1 MVKKILIV
9 DDEPEMLE
17 MIELRMKKNG
27 YAVVTAVTG
36 EECLEKAQKERPDVI
51 LLDVLLPGMSGF
63 EVSKRLK
70 ADEETKDIPIIM
82 VTALI
87 GTDAEEKGMERGAK
101 YFISKPFDPEE
112 LVSEINKIVRKND
125 KPAK

>member
-17 MIELRMKKNG
+17 LIELRMKKNG
-27 YAVVTAVTG
+27 YVVFTAVTG
-36 EECLEKAQKERPDVI
+36 EECLEKAQKEHPDAI

-70 ADEETKDIPIIM
+70 ADESTKDIPIIM

-87 GTDAEEKGMERGAK
+87 GTDAKAKGMERGAT

-112 LVSEINKIVRKND
+112 LVLEINKIVRKHD